1 MPEEL
6 PESEQGKRGELTSD
20 RFVAGKDLTTWRSAA
35 GRWLA
40 SLAQRIAQWIGP
52 HVALVLALG
61 IGAGFAALTTW
72 LASEVYEAVVDANG
86 VALWDEPLLQA
97 SVALRTPIAEQ
108 LVTSYTDIGGVV
120 GMPVIAVTTML
131 VLAVRR
137 KSWTPVIL
145 MLAAGGGSLLM
156 TVAGK
161 QLFGRARPELVFAV
175 PPFEHSPSFPS
186 GHTLNAVVVAGIV
199 AYLLMLRQDS
209 KRMQALTAGLAAVF
223 AITMGMSRVYLG
235 HHWFTDV
242 LVAWVLGPAWLAV
255 VITAHRLYLTTRKRL
270 EGSEGDEPRA
280 LGPGSTHQA

>member
-1 MPEEL
+1 MRDEI
-6 PESEQGKRGELTSD
+6 PESEKGRRGELTGD

-40 SLAQRIAQWIGP
+40 AVAQRIAQWIGP
-52 HVALVLALG
+52 HLALVIALG

-86 VALWDEPLLQA
+86 VALWDEPLLEA
-97 SVALRTPIAEQ
+97 SVALRTPITEQ
-108 LVTSYTDIGGVV
+108 LVTSYTDIGGVI
-120 GMPVIAVTTML
+120 GMPVIAVTTMV

-137 KSWTPVIL
+137 RSWTPVIL
-145 MLAAGGGSLLM
+145 MVAAGGGSLLM

-161 QLFGRARPELVFAV
+161 QLIGRARPELAFAV

-209 KRMQALTAGLAAVF
+209 RRMQALTATLAAVF
-223 AITMGMSRVYLG
+223 AITMGLSRVYLG

-242 LVAWVLGPAWLAV
+242 LVAWVLGLAWLAV
-255 VITAHRLYLTTRKRL
+255 VITAHRLYLTTRKRI
-270 EGSEGDEPRA
+270 EGSEVTGEIEP
-280 LGPGSTHQA
+280 

>member
-1 MPEEL
+1 MREEI
-6 PESEQGKRGELTSD
+6 PESEKGRRGELTGD

-40 SLAQRIAQWIGP
+40 AVAQRIAQWIGP
-52 HVALVLALG
+52 HLALVIALG

-86 VALWDEPLLQA
+86 VALWDEPLLEA
-97 SVALRTPIAEQ
+97 SVALRTPITEQ

-120 GMPVIAVTTML
+120 GMPLIAVTTMV

-161 QLFGRARPELVFAV
+161 ELFGRARPELAFAV

-209 KRMQALTAGLAAVF
+209 KRTQALTAGLAAVF

-242 LVAWVLGPAWLAV
+242 LVAWVLGLAWLAV
-255 VITAHRLYLTTRKRL
+255 VITAHRLYLTTRKRIAGP
-270 EGSEGDEPRA
+270 EVTGEIEP
-280 LGPGSTHQA
+280 